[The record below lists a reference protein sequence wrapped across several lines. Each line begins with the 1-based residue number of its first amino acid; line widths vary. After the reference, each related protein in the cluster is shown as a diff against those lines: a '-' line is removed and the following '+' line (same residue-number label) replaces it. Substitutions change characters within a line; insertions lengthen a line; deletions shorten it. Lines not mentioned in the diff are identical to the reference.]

1 MTGDVAIICNDLR
14 CNRGKNK
21 EQSLNLR
28 QEQSWS
34 FVSTYMWYVKERR
47 MDIGTAEGDKDF
59 A

>member
-1 MTGDVAIICNDLR
+1 MTYYLIGEKKKR
-14 CNRGKNK
+14 

-34 FVSTYMWYVKERR
+34 FVSIYMWYEKQRR
-47 MDIGTAEGDKDF
+47 TEVGTAEGDKEKLNILHTFF

>member
-1 MTGDVAIICNDLR
+1 MTCDAIEE
-14 CNRGKNK
+14 KKK

-34 FVSTYMWYVKERR
+34 FFSTYIWYVKERI
-47 MDIGTAEGDKDF
+47 MDVGTAEGDKEKLNIINTYF

>member
-1 MTGDVAIICNDLR
+1 MTCDAI
-14 CNRGKNK
+14 GEKKK

-34 FVSTYMWYVKERR
+34 FFSTYIWYVKERI
-47 MDIGTAEGDKDF
+47 MDVGTAEGDKEKLNIINTYF